1 MIENRMNQ
9 IKDFPIHNINDITQ
23 FILFLVKGEK
33 YPLNQL
39 EDIVLSLYTENLNVG
54 ISNFIH
60 NIKHFHPFI
69 QEKLKESFFLT
80 ERIYNIFLRFPI
92 RFANGVNKER
102 FYFVMR
108 YLVKLSSYLQEYA
121 HNKDHDN
128 LIGIIETNN
137 DLFEEMKKYE
147 RREEYEQDLTEIII
161 NLLLNSMKLNSI
173 KND

>member
-1 MIENRMNQ
+1 MIENRINQ
-9 IKDFPIHNINDITQ
+9 IKDFSINNINDITQ
-23 FILFLVKGEK
+23 FILFLIKGEK
-33 YPLNQL
+33 YPPNQL
-39 EDIVLSLYTENLNVG
+39 EDTVFSLYTENLDVG

-60 NIKHFHPFI
+60 NIKHFYPFI

-80 ERIYNIFLRFPI
+80 ERIYKIFLKFPI

-121 HNKDHDN
+121 YNKDHEN
-128 LIGIIETNN
+128 LIGVITNN

-147 RREEYEQDLTEIII
+147 RKEEYEQDLTEIII
-161 NLLLNSMKLNSI
+161 NLLLNSTKLNSI